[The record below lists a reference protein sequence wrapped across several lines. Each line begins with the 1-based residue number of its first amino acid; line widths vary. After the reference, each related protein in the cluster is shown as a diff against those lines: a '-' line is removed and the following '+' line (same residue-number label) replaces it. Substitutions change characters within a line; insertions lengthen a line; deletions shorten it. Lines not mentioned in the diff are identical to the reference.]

1 MKSKYRAINGKL
13 GRSYVIGCYARCFRG
28 RDDNG
33 CNNWKVLSLRV
44 GDAEVI
50 SRNLET
56 CNVIRKIRLSTLV
69 LRHLQPSLKV
79 SRKSLQ
85 NQGLL
90 YSFTELCIVEV
101 LQSTAQWSFQ
111 ENKTNYWPQNIPP
124 KLLQPLSSRPR
135 KRRAWQQITCDL
147 TSFPFIAR

>member
-13 GRSYVIGCYARCFRG
+13 GRSHVIGCYARCFRG
-28 RDDNG
+28 RDDNV

-90 YSFTELCIVEV
+90 YCS
-101 LQSTAQWSFQ
+101 QSYVS
-111 ENKTNYWPQNIPP
+111 
-124 KLLQPLSSRPR
+124 
-135 KRRAWQQITCDL
+135 
-147 TSFPFIAR
+147 